1 MSTTTSSS
9 SDSSFSFSPSI
20 LGQYGLILINASD
33 PISWISN
40 VVTEIPYTLL
50 GFYYK
55 TRDNSKHNV
64 IIKNVFTCSTPSW
77 FNNCTF
83 SDILSSPIVESIQVR
98 PMIDISDV
106 KSMDNYIISVMMDL
120 ISIDETDSSIIFNIL
135 FNSNSTEHVNVPLY
149 PIINKKILD
158 ITTKYYSYT
167 NPNAEVVQDIN
178 LNVNKVILSPIW
190 MEAIDINTREFTN
203 KEISAARINCYRDS
217 HDLIDLLGQQ
227 FIQLLFDEP
236 ELIILINNRRK
247 GKLRDI
253 HINLIKELI
262 DTINN
267 SFSESYLNLSET
279 NNILENINQK
289 LQLDNIPIQFN
300 IQKLSSRLIFI
311 DSSSELDEI
320 TTHHDY
326 TQSFQE
332 LGDELRLLKRC
343 VNSPVN
349 NSLNINKLFDLY
361 NSLQSL
367 TKIGRPIKPLTG
379 VYSSSISIF
388 VSDNGNESITFRHNE
403 KVIMIHSRYYELD
416 QFTNDELYQI
426 LVAIDNQVKENLSYV
441 FDSLRMAI
449 IDRLY

>member
-1 MSTTTSSS
+1 MRITIT
-9 SDSSFSFSPSI
+9 
-20 LGQYGLILINASD
+20 INTGSRYFL
-33 PISWISN
+33 
-40 VVTEIPYTLL
+40 VCK
-50 GFYYK
+50 F
-55 TRDNSKHNV
+55 
-64 IIKNVFTCSTPSW
+64 
-77 FNNCTF
+77 
-83 SDILSSPIVESIQVR
+83 
-98 PMIDISDV
+98 SDV